1 MIHGITKGGVKMK
14 DDFAKRRQG
23 ESRHNERRHAKM
35 IHEMTKENVKM
46 IHDIIIG
53 GA

>member
-1 MIHGITKGGVKMK
+1 MTHGITKGGVKMK
-14 DDFAKRRQG
+14 DEIEKRRQG
-23 ESRHNERRHAKM
+23 ESRRNERRHAKM
-35 IHEMTKENVKM
+35 IHEMTKEGVKM